1 MSATQWLPPDP
12 NADPS
17 VAHASVAPPGFVPSR
32 TPAAGW
38 YADPQGRGQRYWDGA
53 RWTDQLAPYVPPV
66 AAPVQT
72 ARVGDWVGGVLLSL
86 LIPIVGL
93 IAGVVYVAKGGE
105 KQPVGVMCI
114 VLSCVAFLAWLV
126 IKSMSNGGT
135 Y

>member
-1 MSATQWLPPDP
+1 L
-12 NADPS
+12 
-17 VAHASVAPPGFVPSR
+17 
-32 TPAAGW
+32 
-38 YADPQGRGQRYWDGA
+38 DGA